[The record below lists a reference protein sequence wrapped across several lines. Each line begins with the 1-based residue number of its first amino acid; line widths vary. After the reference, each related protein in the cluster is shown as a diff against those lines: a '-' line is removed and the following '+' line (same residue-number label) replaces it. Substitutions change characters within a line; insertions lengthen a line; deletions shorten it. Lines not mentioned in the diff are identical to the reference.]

1 MPVQDLDPRG
11 STAIPTNHDRKLDGI
26 LSAAAR
32 VFAALGYDR
41 CSIREVAEAAGVS
54 VPGLYYYVRSK
65 EELLYLIQLHAFGS
79 LVERFK
85 RESREIEAP
94 EEKLELLI
102 GNHLDRFLNNIS
114 ELAVCAR
121 EIDRLKGEYQ
131 SEIEAIRR
139 EYFALAVGIFAEL
152 GDKYGSLTVDPR
164 TAALAMFGSINWAF
178 TWYRAEAGPSARSVA
193 TDFVRL
199 SLEGVLPRGPG
210 ERPGARE
217 LAGVKGDSDV

>member
-1 MPVQDLDPRG
+1 MPTQILSPRG
-11 STAIPTNHDRKLDGI
+11 SPAINTNHDRKLAGI
-26 LSAAAR
+26 LEAAAR
-32 VFAALGYDR
+32 VFARIGYDR

-85 RESREIEAP
+85 RESCQVEAP
-94 EEKLELLI
+94 EARLELLI
-102 GNHLDRFLNNIS
+102 RNHLDRFLNNIP

-139 EYFALAVGIFAEL
+139 EYFAIAVRIFADLSEKH
-152 GDKYGSLTVDPR
+152 GPLTVDPR

-178 TWYRAEAGPSARSVA
+178 TWYRPGAGPSARSVA
-193 TDFVRL
+193 ADFVRL
-199 SLEGVLPRGPG
+199 SLEGVLPRGSGPSA
-210 ERPGARE
+210 EARQLVGA
-217 LAGVKGDSDV
+217 KGASDV